1 MTVTTA
7 KTPPIKPTTP
17 DEYIA
22 AFEPGVRERLVE
34 LRALISEAAPGAE
47 EHISYGLPAFK
58 LHGWLIYY
66 SAAKNHLAISFPSYQ
81 IFKDLAAELDG
92 HDVGKTSVRFPL
104 DQPLP
109 SRLIKT
115 VVEYRIAENIR
126 NETKKAKTVEK
137 KTK

>member
-1 MTVTTA
+1 
-7 KTPPIKPTTP
+7 
-17 DEYIA
+17 
-22 AFEPGVRERLVE
+22 VRAQLVE
-34 LRALISEAAPGAE
+34 LRSLIAKAAPGAE

-92 HDVGKTSVRFPL
+92 HDIGKTSVRFPL

-109 SRLIKT
+109 KQLIAT
-115 VVEYRIAENIR
+115 IVEYRIAENIR
-126 NETKKAKTVEK
+126 NETKTTKPHK
-137 KTK
+137 KTAK